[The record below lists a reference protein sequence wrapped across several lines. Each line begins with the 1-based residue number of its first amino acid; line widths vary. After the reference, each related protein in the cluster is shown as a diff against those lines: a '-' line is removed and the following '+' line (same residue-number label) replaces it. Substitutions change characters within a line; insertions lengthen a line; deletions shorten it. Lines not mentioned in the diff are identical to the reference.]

1 MDRIILHVD
10 VNNAF
15 LSWTAIEMLK
25 AGSNVDIRN
34 IPSVIGGDE
43 NRRAGVVL
51 AKSTPAKKCGIITGE
66 TLYMARQKCPGLQV
80 FRGDYKKYG
89 YYSNL
94 LYKLLLEYTDKIE
107 RFSIDECFLDLTHY
121 LMGRDVMDI
130 AKEINSRVKEEL
142 RFYCKYRNF
151 NK

>member
-15 LSWTAIEMLK
+15 LSWTTIERLK
-25 AGSNVDIRN
+25 NGETIDIRE
-34 IPSVIGGDE
+34 IPAVIGGDE
-43 NRRAGVVL
+43 DRRAGIVL
-51 AKSTPAKKCGIITGE
+51 AKSMAAKKCGIVTGE

-80 FRGDYKKYG
+80 FKGDYKRYG
-89 YYSNL
+89 YYSNE

-107 RFSIDECFLDLTHY
+107 RFSIDECFLDITQY

-130 AKEINSRVKEEL
+130 AKEINTRAKKEL
-142 RFYCKYRNF
+142 RIYSKYWDF
-151 NK
+151 F